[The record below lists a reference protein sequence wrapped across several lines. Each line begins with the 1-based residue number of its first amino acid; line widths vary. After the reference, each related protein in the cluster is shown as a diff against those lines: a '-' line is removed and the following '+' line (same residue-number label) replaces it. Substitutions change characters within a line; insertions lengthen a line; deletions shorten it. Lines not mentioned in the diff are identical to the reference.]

1 MSNYKTLTL
10 MNIVISL
17 LKKYTSISLMLRI
30 FLGLLT
36 GATLG
41 LLLPQWTGIALL
53 GKIFVSG
60 LKGIA
65 PVLVAVLV
73 MSSVAKA
80 GSGYGR
86 RFTSL
91 ISIYLL
97 STFIAAVC
105 AVVGSFLFPV
115 TLELGEA
122 AQVDSNAGSL
132 GDVFANLLT
141 SMVANPVAAIA
152 NANYI
157 AILFWSIVIGTSL
170 KTMASKATV
179 NVIHDLSTVVTKVV
193 RWVIQFAPFGILG
206 LVFTTV
212 SESGLSVFTTY
223 GHLLLLLIGCM
234 LVNALIFNPLIS
246 FIMLRRNPYPLL
258 FTCLKE
264 SGLQAFFTRSSA
276 ANIPINMALC
286 RKMGL
291 DEDFYSVSIP
301 LGATINMDGAAVTIT
316 VFALAVANT
325 VGIDVSFASAL
336 FLGIIATLGA
346 CGASGVAGGSLLLIP
361 MACSFF
367 GIGNDVAM
375 QAVAIGFI
383 IGVVQDSVETALN
396 SSGDAFFT
404 ATAEY
409 HDRRKRTQLENFT
422 LKNKENEKS
431 NPISL
436 DAEQPDD
443 GCPQPEDRSGGRNP
457 G

>member
-10 MNIVISL
+10 MNIAISL

-157 AILFWSIVIGTSL
+157 AILFWSIVIGISL
-170 KTMASKATV
+170 KTMASKATI

-325 VGIDVSFASAL
+325 VGVDVSFASAL

-431 NPISL
+431 NPIYL

>member
-1 MSNYKTLTL
+1 
-10 MNIVISL
+10 MNIFKQILS
-17 LKKYTSISLMLRI
+17 KYTSVSLMLRI
-30 FLGLLT
+30 FIGLAI

-41 LLLPQWTGIALL
+41 LVVPQWTGIAIL
-53 GKIFVSG
+53 GRMFVSA

-73 MSSVAKA
+73 MSSIAKA
-80 GSGYGR
+80 GSGLGP
-86 RFTSL
+86 RFRTV
-91 ISIYLL
+91 ISRYLL

-105 AVVGSFLFPV
+105 AVVGSMLFPV
-115 TLELGEA
+115 TLELGEVA
-122 AQVDSNAGSL
+122 DVEASAGSL
-132 GDVFANLLT
+132 AEVFTNLLT

-157 AILFWSIVIGTSL
+157 AILFWSIILGIAL

-179 NVIHDLSTVVTKVV
+179 NVVHDLSTVVTRVV
-193 RWVIQFAPFGILG
+193 KWVIQFAPFGILG
-206 LVFTTV
+206 LVFSTV
-212 SESGLSVFTTY
+212 SENGLTVFTTY
-223 GHLLLLLIGCM
+223 GHLLLLLVGCM
-234 LVNALIFNPLIS
+234 LANTLIFNPLIS
-246 FIMLRRNPYPLL
+246 FLMLRQNPYPLL

-286 RKMGL
+286 KKLGL
-291 DEDFYSVSIP
+291 DEEFYSVSIP
-301 LGATINMDGAAVTIT
+301 LGATVNMDGAAVTIT
-316 VFALAVANT
+316 VFSLAVANT

-336 FLGIIATLGA
+336 FLSIIATLGA

-383 IGVVQDSVETALN
+383 VGVVQDSVETALN

-409 HDRRKRTQLENFT
+409 YDRKKRRSSAEN
-422 LKNKENEKS
+422 
-431 NPISL
+431 
-436 DAEQPDD
+436 
-443 GCPQPEDRSGGRNP
+443 
-457 G
+457 

>member
-1 MSNYKTLTL
+1 MDF
-10 MNIVISL
+10 
-17 LKKYTSISLMLRI
+17 LKSILHKYTSVSLMMRI
-30 FLGLLT
+30 FIGLMIGVFLGLVAPKLT
-36 GATLG
+36 GIGILG
-41 LLLPQWTGIALL
+41 RM
-53 GKIFVSG
+53 FVSA

-73 MSSVAKA
+73 ISSIAKA
-80 GSGYGR
+80 GRGLGR

-91 ISIYLL
+91 VVIYML

-115 TLELGEA
+115 TLQLGEMA
-122 AQVDSNAGSL
+122 DGVEIGQGAGSL
-132 GDVFANLLT
+132 AEVFTNLLT
-141 SMVANPVAAIA
+141 NMVSNPIAAVA

-157 AILFWSIVIGTSL
+157 AILFWSIILGIAL
-170 KTMASKATV
+170 KTTASKATV
-179 NVIHDLSTVVTKVV
+179 QVSHDLSDVVSRVV
-193 RWVIQFAPFGILG
+193 KWVIQFAPFGILG

-212 SESGLSVFTTY
+212 SENGLSVFTTY
-223 GHLLLLLIGCM
+223 GHLLLLLVGCM
-234 LVNALIFNPLIS
+234 LVNTFVFNPLIS
-246 FIMLRRNPYPLL
+246 LIMLHRNPYPLL

-286 RKMGL
+286 KKLGL
-291 DEDFYSVSIP
+291 DEKFYSVSIP

-316 VFALAVANT
+316 VFSLAVAHT
-325 VGIDVSFASAL
+325 VGVDVSFASAL
-336 FLGIIATLGA
+336 FLGVIATVGA

-404 ATAEY
+404 ATAEFY
-409 HDRRKRTQLENFT
+409 DRRKSG
-422 LKNKENEKS
+422 KS
-431 NPISL
+431 GNSL
-436 DAEQPDD
+436 QD
-443 GCPQPEDRSGGRNP
+443 
-457 G
+457 